1 MKKLTMTLLA
11 AIVFAIAP
19 IASMAN
25 LQHHGSP
32 DQMIEKRIE
41 HMKSELGLNE
51 AQVTKITAIFKQNE
65 SLLTNDRNAVK
76 SAAKGSEPQKSA
88 LQKLHAD
95 MEQVHAQVMPILTTE
110 QQAKW
115 KEQMAKHE
123 SEHHGD

>member
-1 MKKLTMTLLA
+1 MKKLTTILLA
-11 AIVFAIAP
+11 AIVLAIAP

-25 LQHHGSP
+25 IQQKGSP
-32 DQMIEKRIE
+32 DQMIEKRVE
-41 HMKSELGLNE
+41 HLKSNLGLDQ

-76 SAAKGSEPQKSA
+76 DAAKGSEAQKSA
-88 LQKLHAD
+88 EQKMRVD
-95 MEQVHAQVMPILTTE
+95 MEQVHAQVMPILTSE

-115 KEQMAKHE
+115 KEEIAKHE